1 MLADADRFMARR
13 TDLDKVLA
21 IALAQRDFQAPRRP
35 KAVHALDDP
44 AEQGAS
50 RLRDDRDLVGPDEEA
65 CLAIGQSVRIEIE
78 LATGEVDTAGGDG
91 DRNAQATRR

>member
-21 IALAQRDFQAPRRP
+21 IALAQSNFQSPRRP

-44 AEQGAS
+44 A
-50 RLRDDRDLVGPDEEA
+50 
-65 CLAIGQSVRIEIE
+65 
-78 LATGEVDTAGGDG
+78 
-91 DRNAQATRR
+91 